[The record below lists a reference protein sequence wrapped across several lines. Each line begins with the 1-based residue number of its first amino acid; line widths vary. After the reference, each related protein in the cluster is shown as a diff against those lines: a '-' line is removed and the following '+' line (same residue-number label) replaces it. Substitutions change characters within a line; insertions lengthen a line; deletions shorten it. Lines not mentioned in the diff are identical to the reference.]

1 MEIYKGIGTNHCDHE
16 DLIDFLN
23 YVFGMNGHDTG
34 FYRLLPKLYRPHY
47 RPEDYNFIVTEDGK
61 LRGAVGAYP
70 ICMNVMG
77 EELSAIGIGNVAVHP
92 FHRGKGYMKDC
103 MKLAIEDAVEKGID
117 FAVLGGRRQRYSY
130 FGFEL
135 AGVSRK
141 YWLDKTNLRHCFGSE
156 ENTSGYTA
164 RQITAQDT
172 ELLEA
177 IDALVTGRLSH
188 PVRDKDRM
196 YDVLNNWE
204 SRVCVVTAP
213 DGAFAGYF
221 LANNGEDIRE
231 IDCCEGHGVGVL
243 RAAHA
248 FMGVD
253 GLNIK
258 TPEHAAE
265 MCSLLSATAESCS
278 LVHTENY
285 SVFHY
290 EKVVRA
296 CMNLRCAISPVCDG
310 EITLLIHGFAGDEKL
325 RIAVREG
332 KASVEAYDGDCAVEY
347 THKQAMNALFGIAAT
362 ERLALPAA
370 VNTWLPLPLF
380 VPEVDND

>member
-1 MEIYKGIGTNHCDHE
+1 MEIYKGIAANHCDHE

-47 RPEDYNFIVTEDGK
+47 RPEDYNFVVTEDGK

-70 ICMNVMG
+70 IHMNVMD
-77 EELSAIGIGNVAVHP
+77 EALSAIGIGNVAVHP

-103 MKLAIEDAVEKGID
+103 MKLAMDDAVEKGYD

-141 YWLDKTNLRHCFGSE
+141 YWLDKTNLRHCFGSA
-156 ENTSGYTA
+156 ENTTGYSA
-164 RQITAQDT
+164 KQITAQD
-172 ELLEA
+172 EWVVKA
-177 IDALVTGRLSH
+177 IDELVCSRLSY
-188 PVRDKDRM
+188 PVRPKDRLF
-196 YDVLNNWE
+196 DVLNNWE
-204 SRVCVVTAP
+204 SRVCAVFAP
-213 DGAFAGYF
+213 DDEFVGYF
-221 LANNGEDIRE
+221 LATNGDEIRE
-231 IDCCEGHGVGVL
+231 IDCCEGHGIGVL
-243 RAAHA
+243 RAAHE

-253 GLNIK
+253 GLTIK
-258 TPEHAAE
+258 LPEHSNE
-265 MCSLLSATAESCS
+265 MCDLLTATAESCS

-285 SVFHY
+285 SIFHY

-325 RIAVREG
+325 RITVRAG
-332 KASVEAYDGDCAVEY
+332 KATVEAYEGKCAVEY

-362 ERLALPAA
+362 ERRALPAE
-370 VNTWLPLPLF
+370 VNSWLPLPLF

>member
-23 YVFGMNGHDTG
+23 YVFGMNGHDSG

-70 ICMNVMG
+70 IHLSVMG
-77 EELSAIGIGNVAVHP
+77 EKLSAIGIGNVAVHP

-103 MKLAIEDAVEKGID
+103 MKLAMDDAVEKGYD

-135 AGVSRK
+135 AGVCRE
-141 YWLDKTNLRHCFGSE
+141 YWLDKTNLRHCFGSA

-164 RQITAQDT
+164 KQITAQD
-172 ELLEA
+172 EWVIAA
-177 IDALVTGRLSH
+177 IDELVCSRLSH
-188 PVRDKDRM
+188 PVRPKDKLF
-196 YDVLNNWE
+196 DVLNNWE
-204 SRVCVVTAP
+204 SRVCAVFAP
-213 DGAFAGYF
+213 DDEFVGYF
-221 LANNGEDIRE
+221 LAAGDSLRE
-231 IDCCEGHGVGVL
+231 IDCCEGHAQGVL
-243 RAAHA
+243 RAAHE
-248 FMGVD
+248 FMGCD
-253 GLNIK
+253 GLKIK
-258 TPEHAAE
+258 VPQHAKEIAA
-265 MCSLLSATAESCS
+265 LLTATAESVS

-285 SVFHY
+285 SVFNY

-296 CMNLRCAISPVCDG
+296 CMELRCAISPVCDG
-310 EITLLIHGFAGDEKL
+310 DIAIKIHGFAGDEAL
-325 RIAVREG
+325 RIVVRGG
-332 KASVEAYDGDCAVEY
+332 KPEVTVYPGKCDVEF
-347 THKQAMNALFGIAAT
+347 THKQAMNALFALVSQ
-362 ERLALPAA
+362 ERSALPAE
-370 VNTWLPLPLF
+370 VGTWLPLPLF